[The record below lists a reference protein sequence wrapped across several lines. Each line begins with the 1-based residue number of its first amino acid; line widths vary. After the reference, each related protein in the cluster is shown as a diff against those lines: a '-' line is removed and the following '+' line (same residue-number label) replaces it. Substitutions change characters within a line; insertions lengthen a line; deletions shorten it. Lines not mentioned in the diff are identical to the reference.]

1 MLGDSFV
8 FRQVKIRVK
17 NLNNQNLY
25 NRDCRSVG
33 SVMAMMIQ
41 AIEIRG

>member
-17 NLNNQNLY
+17 NLKNQNLK
-25 NRDCRSVG
+25 NRDRKSIG
-33 SVMAMMIQ
+33 GVMAMIKQ
-41 AIEIRG
+41 AIEIQG

>member
-1 MLGDSFV
+1 MLGDRFV
-8 FRQVKIRVK
+8 FRQLKIRVK

-25 NRDCRSVG
+25 NPDCRSVG
-33 SVMAMMIQ
+33 SVMVMMIQ